1 MDKLRALQKVPGVV
15 RLLDTGVLEGGDA
28 FLVTR
33 PFGSL
38 LEFEDSADL
47 ILEVIKQTATTIGKL
62 ADLGYVHRD
71 ISVGNV
77 MYVTAGEGVEAM
89 FLDFATCRPIQRM
102 DLPAPSELIR
112 GLASFPPCSIMGTPL
127 FAPCSVLRGKPH
139 TVSSEL
145 EALQLL
151 LTFLAVG
158 GVVHWRGLPLDCIDN
173 LARKVQSFHDPDFQA
188 LVLHRCRAD
197 MAASVKSLRDLFYKP
212 TYNEAVTVEMFLEA
226 LSVAEDA
233 S

>member
-1 MDKLRALQKVPGVV
+1 MLRALQNVSGVV
-15 RLLDTGVLEGGDA
+15 RLLDAGFLGGGDA

-38 LEFEDSADL
+38 LEFGDSADL
-47 ILEVIKQTATTIGKL
+47 IVDVIKQTAIIVGKL

-71 ISVGNV
+71 ISVGNI
-77 MYVTAGEGVEAM
+77 MYVKADECVKAM
-89 FLDFATCRPIQRM
+89 LLDFATCRPIQRM
-102 DLPAPSELIR
+102 DLQSPSQLST
-112 GLASFPPCSIMGTPL
+112 GMASFPPCCIMGTPL

-158 GVVHWRGLPLDCIDN
+158 GVVQWRGLPLNCIDN
-173 LARKVQSFHDPDFQA
+173 LAR
-188 LVLHRCRAD
+188 
-197 MAASVKSLRDLFYKP
+197 
-212 TYNEAVTVEMFLEA
+212 
-226 LSVAEDA
+226 
-233 S
+233 